1 MRPHVLMKDG
11 IINHQFIVT
20 QDDKSNGS
28 LENEKK
34 ERKKRLLYS
43 NWQPNLALGEFQ
55 RQLNAQIVT
64 DA

>member
-1 MRPHVLMKDG
+1 MSPHVLIG
-11 IINHQFIVT
+11 IRITNHRFMVA

-28 LENEKK
+28 LETGK
-34 ERKKRLLYS
+34 KKRLLYP
-43 NWQPNLALGEFQ
+43 NWQPNLVLGEFQ